1 MLQLS
6 HVLILHDREGL
17 DIEVA
22 FEVDGGG
29 RDDDDGGGRD
39 DDDGGG

>member
-1 MLQLS
+1 
-6 HVLILHDREGL
+6 VLVLHDGEGL

-29 RDDDDGGGRD
+29 RDDDDGG
-39 DDDGGG
+39 